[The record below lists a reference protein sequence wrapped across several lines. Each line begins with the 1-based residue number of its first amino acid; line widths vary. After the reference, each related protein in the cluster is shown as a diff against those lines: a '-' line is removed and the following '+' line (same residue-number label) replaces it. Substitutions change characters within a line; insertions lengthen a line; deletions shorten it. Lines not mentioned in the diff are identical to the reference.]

1 MLKGHFFFNLKDV
14 FFQTFEIDFKI
25 IELFKTLSITS
36 SLENYEKNKE
46 YIALKSKHNFNF
58 SMKKTNEI
66 K

>member
-1 MLKGHFFFNLKDV
+1 MLKGHFFLNLKDV